1 MFANSSPVLLFDT
14 SVSSPCA
21 VCSWE
26 FTTGNTSRLRAAALS
41 PQSLPL
47 ALAAGTE
54 LLLDPHSAVLL
65 RGGFM
70 AAPGALPAA
79 TREQWDAAPGDGWQC
94 WGLGTR

>member
-1 MFANSSPVLLFDT
+1 MFANSSPALLFDT

-26 FTTGNTSRLRAAALS
+26 FTTGNNSRLRAAALS

-54 LLLDPHSAVLL
+54 LLQ
-65 RGGFM
+65 GGFM
-70 AAPGALPAA
+70 AAPGALQAA